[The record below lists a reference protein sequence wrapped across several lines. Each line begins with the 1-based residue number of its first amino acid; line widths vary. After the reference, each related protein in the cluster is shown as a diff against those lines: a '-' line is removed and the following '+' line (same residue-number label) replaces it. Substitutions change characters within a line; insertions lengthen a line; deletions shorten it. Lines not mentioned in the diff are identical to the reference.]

1 MRSVA
6 EWFIVALAATAETYN
21 RATRQIVFV
30 TGAIV
35 DFDLALDPQR
45 AVIVYSDFRR
55 HRFSIIDALA
65 LMLISESVSQAAIRR
80 SSLKP

>member
-6 EWFIVALAATAETYN
+6 EWFIVTLAATAKTYD

-45 AVIVYSDFRR
+45 AVVVYSDFRR
-55 HRFSIIDALA
+55 HRFRIIDNSALI
-65 LMLISESVSQAAIRR
+65 LIPQSATQAAIMRP
-80 SSLKP
+80 SLKP